1 MCKMCKVK
9 GCEKMAL
16 KIFKKETEPQ
26 CSLCEYGSAT
36 ADGTAIICRK
46 AGGIMQPFSKCRKFR
61 YDPLKREPKTIRI
74 SKDFTKEDFT
84 L

>member
-1 MCKMCKVK
+1 
-9 GCEKMAL
+9 MAL

>member
-1 MCKMCKVK
+1 
-9 GCEKMAL
+9 MAL

-26 CSLCEYGSAT
+26 CGLCEYGSLIP
-36 ADGTAIICRK
+36 DGTAVICRK
-46 AGGIMQPFSKCRKFR
+46 AGGIMQPFSKCRKFK

-74 SKDFTKEDFT
+74 SSDFSKDDFA